1 MEASQAQIQGQI
13 GTLQEKIQEETEKQA
28 KWKKENERR
37 RHNYVPLIFEL
48 LQQLAKKNMLDD
60 MFKDAIKVKKEKL
73 AAKKKKE
80 EEEKNAGKKDAD
92 GDTKMK

>member
-1 MEASQAQIQGQI
+1 
-13 GTLQEKIQEETEKQA
+13 
-28 KWKKENERR
+28 
-37 RHNYVPLIFEL
+37 
-48 LQQLAKKNMLDD
+48 

-92 GDTKMK
+92 GDTKMKWILIWLIQSSDHLTMKIIIIKSMPNLYWEI